1 MIQGGQGW
9 LLRHLSDSMRQL
21 KYKCGMYLKR
31 FQKKINADLPPYRRG
46 SWAMAGLG
54 TSPKCLIARRK
65 RSVAESTNW
74 SNYPTIPQPDAF
86 AAAAQVEKKVTPGSK
101 IESNLQSLTNIRTA
115 GDPDDEQIVFTDLTP
130 TRLEQEL
137 AAMQTPA
144 GDDLIRQWMEE
155 QGLRL
160 RKIRKVLPG
169 GKPADRDAQFQ
180 NIAALIGQYESAGN
194 PYFSIDTKAKEF
206 LGKLFRKGRVRCTKA
221 FEAFDHDFPSWA
233 DGVII
238 PHGIF
243 DPVRNRGHINIGLS
257 RDTTE
262 FACDSLQW
270 YWNRIGK
277 QCYPDADSMLL
288 LCDGGGSNSAS
299 KYIFKHDL
307 QAVANRIGMS
317 IQVAHYPSYC
327 SKYNPIERRL
337 FPHLSRA
344 CTGMLFDTLKTV
356 VDLMRRASTST
367 GLRTTVNVIRR
378 VYETGRN
385 ASDEMKDTIRSTI
398 NFADVLP
405 KWNYTIKPQIGH

>member
-1 MIQGGQGW
+1 M
-9 LLRHLSDSMRQL
+9 RHLSDSMRQL